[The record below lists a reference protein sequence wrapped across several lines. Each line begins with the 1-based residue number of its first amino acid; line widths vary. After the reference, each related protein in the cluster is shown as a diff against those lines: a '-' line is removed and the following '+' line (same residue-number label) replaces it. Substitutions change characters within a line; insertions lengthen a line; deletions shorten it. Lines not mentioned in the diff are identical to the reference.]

1 MEEKSSELWAQ
12 AELQSHVRPTRTSW
26 GNLSSGGSGENL
38 YTQIQKFCSA
48 HHERACE
55 KVFVHLGTRAWRA
68 ALVRRTRAA
77 GMRSWRGGA
86 VAHDRTSTVAVHRA
100 QTSEHTRRHHFI
112 RGHAE

>member
-1 MEEKSSELWAQ
+1 MGIGKIHPNSEILLCTPQ
-12 AELQSHVRPTRTSW
+12 
-26 GNLSSGGSGENL
+26 
-38 YTQIQKFCSA
+38 
-48 HHERACE
+48 RACE